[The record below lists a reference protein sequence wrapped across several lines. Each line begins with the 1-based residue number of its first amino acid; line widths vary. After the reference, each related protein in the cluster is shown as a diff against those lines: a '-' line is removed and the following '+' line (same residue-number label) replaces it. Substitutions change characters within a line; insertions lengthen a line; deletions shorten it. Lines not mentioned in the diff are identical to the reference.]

1 MSFQGFNGFLWCD
14 APSPLCFPCLP
25 LRLIQDMSDN
35 GILLPR
41 LFLRNSVH
49 VPKLVEHCFLCC
61 LLFFFLSLMYYW
73 SIKNNFFL
81 LPFFFISL
89 KSLKVES
96 LTSSFHH
103 ILTQVL
109 PCNKCRYMH
118 VGYIHGWLKQIH
130 TYSLPCL
137 IARLS
142 GGITGHFFKIACLWF
157 CEHSTSCVWLPPSVL
172 LLNVASWWQRILLK
186 SSGEYD
192 AGGMV
197 HSFKRFCFE

>member
-1 MSFQGFNGFLWCD
+1 MCPFRVLMAFCGAMLPPLFAFLVCLSGSYKIWVIMEFFFQDFFLEIASTFLSWLNI
-14 APSPLCFPCLP
+14 AFSAVYCF
-25 LRLIQDMSDN
+25 
-35 GILLPR
+35 
-41 LFLRNSVH
+41 
-49 VPKLVEHCFLCC
+49 
-61 LLFFFLSLMYYW
+61 FFFLSLMYYW

-142 GGITGHFFKIACLWF
+142 GGSQVI
-157 CEHSTSCVWLPPSVL
+157 S
-172 LLNVASWWQRILLK
+172 LK
-186 SSGEYD
+186 
-192 AGGMV
+192 
-197 HSFKRFCFE
+197 